1 MSSPVFGWIGVTA
14 VTAVT
19 AWAVLIFCLF
29 VWPLARSG

>member
-1 MSSPVFGWIGVTA
+1 MSSPVFGWTA